1 VVSPFLPEDQRLAAV
16 REALPATSAGIYLN
30 AGSVGPLPAETHR
43 AMLIQAERELNT
55 GRSSMDDFEEL
66 LQRMDEARASVA
78 AIARADPREIALTHS
93 TTEGLNI
100 ATWSVDWRAGDRAV
114 TTRFE
119 HAGALGP
126 LYTLRDRLG
135 VDLIMADLGDGGDDE
150 RTLAALDAAITP
162 GTKLLSIS
170 HVAWTSGALLPI
182 ARIVELAHQRGAL
195 VAVDGAQ
202 AIGAIPVDVGELGAD
217 FYAIPA
223 QKWLLGPEGMAA
235 LYVRPSIVETAR
247 QTFAGHFS
255 YASHDQTGAA
265 QLQPDARRFETSGW
279 HRPSVVGMA
288 RSLAWLS
295 MYVGLDWV
303 HQRGTSL
310 ARSSAARL
318 AAIPGVE
325 VVTPLDQMATL
336 VTFRIAG
343 WPPEAAF
350 DEISRRSFA
359 IFRTVPTDA
368 LRISVGFYNSEEE
381 LERFAGTVE
390 LVAAHTPET
399 LPPRPSLT
407 IIGQDR

>member
-1 VVSPFLPEDQRLAAV
+1 VVTPFLPEDERLAAV
-16 REALPATSAGIYLN
+16 RQALPATSAGIYLN

-43 AMLIQAERELNT
+43 AMLIQAERELST

-93 TTEGLNI
+93 TTEALNI
-100 ATWSVDWRAGDRAV
+100 ASWSVDWRPGDRAV

-119 HAGALGP
+119 HAGGLGP

-135 VDLIMADLGDGGDDE
+135 VELVLADLGGGGDDD
-150 RTLAALDAAITP
+150 RTLATLDAAIGPSTR
-162 GTKLLSIS
+162 LVSIS
-170 HVAWTSGALLPI
+170 HVAWTTGALLPI
-182 ARIVELAHQRGAL
+182 ARIVDLAHQRGAL

-202 AIGAIPVDVGELGAD
+202 AIGAIAVDVGELGAD
-217 FYAIPA
+217 FYAVPA

-235 LYVRPSIVETAR
+235 LHVRSAVIERAR
-247 QTFAGHFS
+247 QTFAGYFS
-255 YASHDQTGAA
+255 FASHDQSGAA
-265 QLQPDARRFETSGW
+265 ELYPDARRFETSGF

-303 HQRGTSL
+303 HRRGTTL
-310 ARSSAARL
+310 ARATAARL

-325 VVTPLDQMATL
+325 VLTPTERMATL

-343 WPPEAAF
+343 WPADKAF
-350 DEISRRSFA
+350 DEIARRSFA
-359 IFRTVPTDA
+359 IFRTVPIDA
-368 LRISVGFYNSEEE
+368 LRISVGFYNTEQE
-381 LERFAGTVE
+381 LEQFAATVE
-390 LVAAHTPET
+390 LVAAHSPET
-399 LPPRPSLT
+399 LPPRASLT
-407 IIGQDR
+407 ILGQGG

>member
-1 VVSPFLPEDQRLAAV
+1 MVSPFLPEDQRLAAV

-43 AMLIQAERELNT
+43 AMLIQAERELST
-55 GRSSMDDFEEL
+55 GRSSVDDFEEL

-93 TTEGLNI
+93 TTEGLNV
-100 ATWSVDWRAGDRAV
+100 ATWSVDWRTGDRAV

-135 VDLIMADLGDGGDDE
+135 VDLVMADLGHGGDDD

-162 GTKLLSIS
+162 GTKLVSIS
-170 HVAWTSGALLPI
+170 HVAWTTGAVLPI
-182 ARIVELAHQRGAL
+182 ARIVALAHERGAL
-195 VAVDGAQ
+195 VAVEGAQ
-202 AIGAIPVDVGELGAD
+202 ALGAIPVDVGELGAD

-235 LYVRPSIVETAR
+235 LYVRQSAVETAQ
-247 QTFAGHFS
+247 QTFAGYFS
-255 YASHDQTGAA
+255 YAVHDESGTA

-303 HQRGTSL
+303 HQRGAGL

-325 VVTPLDQMATL
+325 VVTPRDQMATL

-343 WPPEAAF
+343 GPAEAAF
-350 DEISRRSFA
+350 EEISRRSFA
-359 IFRTVPTDA
+359 IFRTVPIDA

-381 LERFAGTVE
+381 LERFAATVE
-390 LVAAHTPET
+390 LVAAHTPAT